1 MKLTPWAVFGGR
13 TLWDG
18 LFGVIRITKWSTDR
32 EVVLSCLILETLLH
46 KRSEE
51 PKNKNLKK
59 SAQVIILLSSP
70 PPATAPERLLSLS
83 PFAGNLLSFLVLS
96 FVVVFPSLFCFRV
109 VGKALSSAL
118 GVSVSYGREMG
129 AQMPTWGLPRHSDV
143 PAAWHIQQ
151 LASAGSSGDTRQSY
165 SWSLQWFTAHP
176 LSVLFNPHRQTQKVR

>member
-109 VGKALSSAL
+109 VVKSSL
-118 GVSVSYGREMG
+118 LR
-129 AQMPTWGLPRHSDV
+129 
-143 PAAWHIQQ
+143 
-151 LASAGSSGDTRQSY
+151 
-165 SWSLQWFTAHP
+165 P
-176 LSVLFNPHRQTQKVR
+176 LSVSLIWPGDGSPDAYMGPAQAQRCASSLAHPTAGICRKLRGL